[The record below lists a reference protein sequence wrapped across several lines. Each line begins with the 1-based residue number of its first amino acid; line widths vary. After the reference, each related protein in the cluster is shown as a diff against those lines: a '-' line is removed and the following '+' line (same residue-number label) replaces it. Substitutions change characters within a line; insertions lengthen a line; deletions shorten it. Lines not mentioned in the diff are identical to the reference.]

1 MLGTIQQGIEM
12 ERNGGYCGGRESFS
26 EGVTFEQRLG

>member
-1 MLGTIQQGIEM
+1 MLRAIQQGVEM
-12 ERNGGYCGGRESFS
+12 ESNGGHYVGREGFS

>member
-12 ERNGGYCGGRESFS
+12 ESGMGATVEVGRAS